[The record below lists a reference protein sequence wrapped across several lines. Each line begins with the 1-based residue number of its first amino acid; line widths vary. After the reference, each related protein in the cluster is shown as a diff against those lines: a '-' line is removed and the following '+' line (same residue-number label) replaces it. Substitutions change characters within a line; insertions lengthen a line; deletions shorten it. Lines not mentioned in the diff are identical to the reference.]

1 MILTFRV
8 DIDTDI
14 ANLEQSGSRISE
26 VQSLKLIFS
35 LIVTLLVTDSY
46 S

>member
-8 DIDTDI
+8 DIDIDI
-14 ANLEQSGSRISE
+14 ANLEPSGSRIPE

-35 LIVTLLVTDSY
+35 LIVTLLVTDNY